1 MSQAIAPNKPRPSKP
16 RQKRSLRPPGFDELG
31 LRRALDDRMLP
42 ALVAAMAFLGALG
55 LAGFVAAASLA
66 HHWQDGAASTLTVQV
81 PDPGLAAENPGGSGT
96 RRDRVLALLARMP
109 GVVSARA
116 LSDDELNELLRPW
129 IGAGAGSMERLT
141 LPLPGVIQVRLG
153 SPPPALD
160 DLERRLA
167 IAVPRTLVESHQVW
181 IGRLAT
187 LARSLQ
193 ACAGGALVVVAGV
206 AAAVVA
212 VATRAGLVQ
221 RRQAIEIVH
230 GLGATD
236 GYIAGRFA
244 RRTTRLAAIGGLLGA
259 VAALPVL
266 LGLARLGAP
275 FVSTG
280 AAEAAFAGL
289 PQLPAL
295 LWFGL
300 PALPVA
306 AGAIGFVTAQATV
319 RSWLR
324 RLP

>member
-1 MSQAIAPNKPRPSKP
+1 MAQSLASAKTAPRDKARVK
-16 RQKRSLRPPGFDELG
+16 KSLRPGGFDELG

-42 ALVAAMAFLGALG
+42 TLVAAMAFLAALG
-55 LAGFVAAASLA
+55 LAGFVAAATLA

-81 PDPGLAAENPGGSGT
+81 PDPGLAAGLPGEKQQT
-96 RRDRVLALLARMP
+96 RRDRVVALLAATP
-109 GVVSARA
+109 GITSARA

-129 IGAGAGSMERLT
+129 IGGLSGGLERLA

-160 DLERRLA
+160 ELERWLA
-167 IAVPRTLVESHQVW
+167 AAVPRTLVESHQVW

-193 ACAGGALVVVAGV
+193 ACAGGALLVVAGV
-206 AAAVVA
+206 AASVVA
-212 VATRAGLVQ
+212 LATRAGLVQ

-236 GYIAGRFA
+236 AYIAGRFA
-244 RRTTRLAAIGGLLGA
+244 RRTTRLAAIGGGLGA
-259 VAALPVL
+259 LAALPVL
-266 LGLARLGAP
+266 LGLSYLAAP
-275 FVSTG
+275 FV
-280 AAEAAFAGL
+280 AATPAGGF
-289 PQLPAL
+289 PELPAP
-295 LWFGL
+295 LWFAL
-300 PALPVA
+300 PALPLA
-306 AGAIGFVTAQATV
+306 AGVIGFLTAQLTV